1 MTGGYYASEISSI
14 SGGYR
19 IYNED
24 LDATVDIYDVEVL
37 KFKDDNVA
45 GGWDTRLLTAGA
57 GYRQRQLDGIGHAGK
72 EIDYEDGTM

>member
-1 MTGGYYASEISSI
+1 MPILETTNTNYADIVEIDWSYYDSVISSI
-14 SGGYR
+14 SWVSD

-45 GGWDTRLLTAGA
+45 GGWDTRLLTAG
-57 GYRQRQLDGIGHAGK
+57 QVIG
-72 EIDYEDGTM
+72 